1 MKKIFSFIVTGVVVI
16 AAIFGIGSFVKN
28 YNKEESFKNNLEQ
41 QVNGVF
47 KDWFNKGESSTDE
60 NQDLSG
66 DVNGSV
72 DLPNTDGEDTS
83 ATSIFSYTLTD
94 EQLSRI
100 QAGSDFYYA
109 DGVEYA
115 TWSEYSDG
123 LGSGYKTTVCRLNAS
138 EVSISFN
145 INLSLNWDE
154 IPYSEVSYITY
165 LTVNGEE
172 QEVTWT
178 RSGTASLDASSYP
191 SIFSYFQMFTG
202 NLEIRISPSDMIKS
216 ISLDRIVY
224 VPNNN
229 EILYENN

>member
-1 MKKIFSFIVTGVVVI
+1 MKKILGFIVSAVVVVS
-16 AAIFGIGSFVKN
+16 AIFGIGSFVKN

-47 KDWFNKGESSTDE
+47 KDWFNKSDTSTDE
-60 NQDLSG
+60 NPDLSG

-72 DLPNTDGEDTS
+72 DLPNTGDEDTS
-83 ATSIFSYTLTD
+83 AVSSFSFTLTD

-100 QAGSDFYYA
+100 QAGAEFYCA

-115 TWSEYSDG
+115 TWSEYIDVINSGCTTWVNNNLDFAQTIILFNLG
-123 LGSGYKTTVCRLNAS
+123 L
-138 EVSISFN
+138 SI
-145 INLSLNWDE
+145 NWDE
-154 IPYSEVSYITY
+154 IPYSEVCYITY
-165 LTVNGEE
+165 LTIDGVEH
-172 QEVTWT
+172 EVTWT
-178 RSGTASLDASSYP
+178 RTGTKELIASSYP
-191 SIFSYFQMFTG
+191 SIFSYFHFSSNM
-202 NLEIRISPSDMIKS
+202 EIRISFSDMIKS